1 MAPKSSL
8 WLTGLYGEQ
17 LFIKTLLDK
26 IGVQADILHVG
37 DYKSAGEMFC
47 RTEPSEA
54 AAANIDWLFDGVYD
68 SLTGMIA
75 ESRGIDVKKAKRL
88 IDEGP
93 YFAEQATKA
102 GLLDQVEFR
111 DAFMN
116 GIKSEFGDEVK
127 ILNRYGDKKGAQ
139 FNLANPF
146 AFFSMF
152 SQMGASQATPGK
164 DCVAI
169 VYVEGMILPGH
180 SQPNPFGPSGGAYS
194 GDLRKALEK
203 AAEDDSVKAVVLRV
217 DSPGGSAEA
226 SEVIWNAARL
236 LNKSKPLIVSMGNVA
251 ASGGYYVSCGA
262 DRIFADEMTITA
274 SIGVVGGKFVTTPMW
289 DKLGVNWVPVQ
300 RGKNADIFNSAR
312 PFDEAQRALIQD
324 FMDDTYEVFKQ
335 HVKEGRKGKLAKPLD
350 EIAAGRVYTGKQ
362 ALELGLVDQIGGL
375 ADAIRYAADQ
385 AVIEDYDVRI
395 IPKPVDFFTAMIE
408 EMSGEGP
415 RPTDISIQAA
425 PGIVSTNSPLL
436 DAALPMLQQL
446 DPHRAKAVLRA
457 VKSLEIIQRDGLALV
472 MPQQIVFE

>member
-1 MAPKSSL
+1 
-8 WLTGLYGEQ
+8 
-17 LFIKTLLDK
+17 
-26 IGVQADILHVG
+26 
-37 DYKSAGEMFC
+37 
-47 RTEPSEA
+47 
-54 AAANIDWLFDGVYD
+54 
-68 SLTGMIA
+68 
-75 ESRGIDVKKAKRL
+75 
-88 IDEGP
+88 
-93 YFAEQATKA
+93 
-102 GLLDQVEFR
+102 
-111 DAFMN
+111 
-116 GIKSEFGDEVK
+116 
-127 ILNRYGDKKGAQ
+127 
-139 FNLANPF
+139 
-146 AFFSMF
+146 
-152 SQMGASQATPGK
+152 
-164 DCVAI
+164 
-169 VYVEGMILPGH
+169 
-180 SQPNPFGPSGGAYS
+180 
-194 GDLRKALEK
+194 
-203 AAEDDSVKAVVLRV
+203 
-217 DSPGGSAEA
+217 
-226 SEVIWNAARL
+226 
-236 LNKSKPLIVSMGNVA
+236 MGNVA

-262 DRIFADEMTITA
+262 DWIFADEMTITA